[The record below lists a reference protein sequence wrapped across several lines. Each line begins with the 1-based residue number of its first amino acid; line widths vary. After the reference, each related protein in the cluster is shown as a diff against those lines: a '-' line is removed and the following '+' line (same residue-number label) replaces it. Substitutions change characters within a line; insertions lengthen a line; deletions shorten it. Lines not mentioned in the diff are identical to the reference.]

1 MEFEFIQIS
10 TTCDDREVL
19 EKLAARLVESK
30 VAACCQIEG
39 PVTSVYRWEGQNR
52 IGVGV
57 SAAD

>member
-10 TTCDDREVL
+10 TTCDDREIL

-39 PVTSVYRWEGQNR
+39 PCDKRLSLGGQNR